1 MTTTVDE
8 PDRVV
13 PERDEPTGVLVP
25 LPAPNRDLAR
35 FLMVYKFGID
45 EMMTKIN
52 ILRDE
57 FTYARAYNPIEHV
70 KSRLKSPDSILA
82 KATRIGVPHTPE
94 AIREN
99 IRDIAGIRITC
110 SFTSDVY
117 RIHDMITRQGDV
129 GLVEVKDYI
138 ARPKPNGYRSLHVLV
153 EIPVFMSDRV
163 EPVYVELQIRTVAMD
178 FWASLEHKIYYK
190 HDRAVPAGLREE
202 LRVAAE
208 TARELD
214 VRMEALHDRVHG
226 SGGGEFVDGA
236 SSSPW
241 TGQ

>member
-1 MTTTVDE
+1 MTATVDGT
-8 PDRVV
+8 
-13 PERDEPTGVLVP
+13 ERDEPAVLQDSVLPPTGRLQHEHDLPP
-25 LPAPNRDLAR
+25 LELRRDLQR

-57 FTYARAYNPIEHV
+57 FSYVHDYNPIEHV

-82 KATRIGVPHTPE
+82 KARRTGVPRNLE
-94 AIREN
+94 AIREH

-117 RIHDMITRQGDV
+117 RIMEMITRQDDV
-129 GLVEVKDYI
+129 GVVEIEDYI
-138 ARPKPNGYRSLHVLV
+138 ERPKPNGYRSVHVIV

-163 EPVYVELQIRTVAMD
+163 ESVYVELQIRTVAMD

-190 HDRAVPAGLREE
+190 HDRAVPGELREE
-202 LRVAAE
+202 LRLAAD
-208 TARELD
+208 TARDLD
-214 VRMEALHDRVHG
+214 LRMESLHARVHG
-226 SGGGEFVDGA
+226 T
-236 SSSPW
+236 P
-241 TGQ
+241 